1 MGGGSV
7 LSNLTDILK
16 GIANYQRRK
25 SGITGKGSKALFE
38 KKIKDMYYNSSEE
51 KKKEMKEGFE

>member
-1 MGGGSV
+1 

-51 KKKEMKEGFE
+51 KKKEMKEGFDA